1 MKRHEHTTEQ
11 LPPHKVSKPGLE
23 MVDDQLAGRDP
34 RRMTEAEFAELGHQR
49 MSPMGV
55 IRAKCLDCAA
65 GSAPEVRLCVSTSC
79 VSWPYRMGK
88 NPFRAPVSDAQRE
101 ARRERAKDFA
111 ARVRNPAG
119 GMGSGAT
126 GGVAATHLPAAAD

>member
-23 MVDDQLAGRDP
+23 MVNDQLAGRNP

-55 IRAKCLDCAA
+55 IRAKCLDCSA
-65 GSAPEVRLCVSTSC
+65 GSAQEVRLCASTSC

-88 NPFRAPVSDAQRE
+88 NPFRASLSDERRE
-101 ARRERAKDFA
+101 ALRARAKNMRA
-111 ARVRNPAG
+111 SQSVP
-119 GMGSGAT
+119 
-126 GGVAATHLPAAAD
+126 